1 MRGAAATDTVTIMDQ
16 YPENWL
22 SINQANWDER
32 ADIHAASNFYQLDSV
47 RQGAV
52 GLHPFEVEEAGE
64 VVGKTLVHLQCHL
77 GTDTLSWARHG
88 ARVTGVDFSSRA
100 IEQARALASDAGI
113 AEQSRFV
120 VSDVYTAPQT
130 LDGEKFDIVY
140 TGQGALVW
148 LPDLTRWAQTVAELL
163 KPGGFLYLVEFH
175 PYADCL
181 GEDVR
186 SLEHDYFKLEG
197 TVYDSPWTYTDGP
210 ELTNTTSIEWQH
222 PISQVITCLGQAGL
236 RTELLSEYP
245 YLPFRFR
252 QGLVCDQ
259 DNGRYEFP
267 SGQPRIPLMY
277 SLRARA

>member
-1 MRGAAATDTVTIMDQ
+1 MDQ
-16 YPENWL
+16 DPENWL
-22 SINQANWDER
+22 SINLANWDER
-32 ADIHAASNFYQLDSV
+32 ADIHAASDFYHLDNV
-47 RQGAV
+47 RQGAGV
-52 GLHPFEVEEAGE
+52 LHPFEIEETGE

-77 GTDTLSWARHG
+77 GTDTLSWARRG
-88 ARVTGVDFSSRA
+88 ARVTGVDFSTRA
-100 IEQARALASDAGI
+100 ITQARTLAAETGL

-120 VSDVYTAPQT
+120 VSDVYTAPKS

-181 GEDVR
+181 SEDVR
-186 SLEHDYFKLEG
+186 HLEDDYFKLEAS
-197 TVYDSPWTYTDGP
+197 VYDSPWTYTDGLQ
-210 ELTNTTSIEWQH
+210 LTNTTSVEWQH

-236 RTELLSEYP
+236 RTELFSEYP

-252 QGLVCDQ
+252 QGLVRNQ
-259 DNGRYEFP
+259 DTGQYEFP
-267 SGQPRIPLMY
+267 PNQPRIPLMY